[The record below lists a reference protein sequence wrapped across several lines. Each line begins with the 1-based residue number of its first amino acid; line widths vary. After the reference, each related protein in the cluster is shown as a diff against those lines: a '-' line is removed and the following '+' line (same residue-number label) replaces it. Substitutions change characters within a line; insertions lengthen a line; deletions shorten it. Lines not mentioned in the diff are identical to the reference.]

1 MHLSLIISF
10 KLYFKSH
17 LRNVFCSEGYG
28 QLNQDENKWGEIRL
42 VYKLVGSTSLLL
54 LLNMTL
60 VMPMSLIA
68 FLCDVRL
75 KI

>member
-1 MHLSLIISF
+1 MLWF
-10 KLYFKSH
+10 
-17 LRNVFCSEGYG
+17 EGYG

-42 VYKLVGSTSLLL
+42 VYKLVGSTSHLL